1 MCGLSCYVVLIV
13 TSYLRKTSTPATKSD
28 VRSV

>member
-1 MCGLSCYVVLIV
+1 MCGLSCYAIV